1 MTIKRRKAYSTKNR
15 DHSARLTTASN
26 PSGVAAEAYRTLRT
40 YLFYTLM
47 EESSK
52 VLVLTSSGSGEG
64 KSTTC
69 ANLGIVLAQMHKST
83 LIVDCDLRKPEI
95 HKFFALPNVW
105 GIGDILIGNQ
115 SLQSVLEEPF
125 PDLKVIPGG
134 SIPLDP
140 TELLGSERFK
150 RFLEQ
155 MRREFDYVLL
165 DSPPVGS
172 VSDPIILARHADGVL
187 LVLDAQHT
195 RKSSVRRSV
204 RKLQTV
210 GANVIGT
217 VMNNVTVPEGYPRYD
232 YPYDLR

>member
-1 MTIKRRKAYSTKNR
+1 MIIKRRKADRSKNG
-15 DHSARLTTASN
+15 DYSARLTTAIK
-26 PSGVAAEAYRTLRT
+26 PAGVAAEAYRTLRT
-40 YLFYTLM
+40 YLFYSLM

-52 VLVLTSSGSGEG
+52 VLVLTSPGTGEG

-69 ANLGIVLAQMHKST
+69 ANLGVALAQVRKNT

-115 SLQSVLEEPF
+115 SLQSILEEPF
-125 PDLKVIPGG
+125 PGLKVIPGG

-140 TELLGSERFK
+140 TELLGSERFG

-165 DSPPVGS
+165 DSPPVES
-172 VSDPIILARHADGVL
+172 VSDPIILARQADGVL
-187 LVLDAQHT
+187 LVLDAQQT

-204 RKLQTV
+204 RRLQTV

-217 VMNNVTVPEGYPRYD
+217 VMNNVTVPEGYPHYD
-232 YPYDLR
+232 YPYDLK